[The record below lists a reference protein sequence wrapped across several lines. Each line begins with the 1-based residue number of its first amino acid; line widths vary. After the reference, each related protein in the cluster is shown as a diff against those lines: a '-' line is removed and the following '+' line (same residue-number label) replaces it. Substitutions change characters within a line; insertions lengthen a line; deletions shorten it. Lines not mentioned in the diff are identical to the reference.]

1 MEYIVHGTMDR
12 YGDQSEGVRLCA
24 GQDHGAASEP
34 SWPGELSLVLGE
46 HDTHL

>member
-34 SWPGELSLVLGE
+34 PGPGELSLVLGE